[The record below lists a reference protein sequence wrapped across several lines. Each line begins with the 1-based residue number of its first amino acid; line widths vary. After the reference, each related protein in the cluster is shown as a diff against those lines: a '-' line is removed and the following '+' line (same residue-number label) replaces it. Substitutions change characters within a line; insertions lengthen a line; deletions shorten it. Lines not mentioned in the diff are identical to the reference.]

1 MLNRIPK
8 LAVYAGTCLLCA
20 QGTVLVHAAPKS
32 QVEIALQYKPL
43 QEGVEYS
50 IPSEE
55 DVPNCKARK
64 INGGLRIVDGNNMTL
79 REIFDTDSDKVP
91 DQWRYFQ
98 NGLEVYRESDTN
110 ADKKKDQFHWF
121 NTAGTRMG
129 VDTNGDGKINE
140 WKALSAQE
148 LTAEVALA
156 LANGDA
162 SRFEAVLLT
171 PEELKELGLG
181 DEKYELIKNKLQKT
195 RDNFAAS
202 LESKPLSPSAK
213 WMQFN
218 GTPSAYPAGTDGSEK
233 DVEFYEN
240 TSVVVHDGEKDVQ
253 LAVGTIIRVGK
264 VWKVIDAP
272 VLTTTEN
279 INDIAANNVFI
290 TFPTNAPN
298 ATGEGTAQSSDE
310 LNKLDEQINTAQTV
324 DEMTALHVKRADL
337 LEEMAKNAAGAEERE
352 QWIHTLV
359 DGVISAVQQGV
370 YPEGLQRMEKL
381 LATLTDNDEDKPLA
395 SYVKFRLMSS
405 EYSQAMMKSSGTGW
419 LQVRTKWLEDLTSFI
434 EAYPDSPDTAEAML
448 QLAME
453 NENDGEVEKAVE
465 LYSTIISKFADSG
478 SAAKAQGAKTR
489 LECVG
494 KPLSFT
500 ALVMGQEGKQINLA
514 NLKGRVVILHFWA
527 SWMGDP
533 VREMDNLKAI
543 VAKYPKEAYVLG
555 VNLDDEEETA
565 KQFVSANHMS
575 WYQMFEKGG
584 MESRPATA
592 LGIFNVPTV
601 FVIGADGNVISNN
614 VMSSELPQIVAN
626 AVKAVKPVAP
636 AEKK

>member
-20 QGTVLVHAAPKS
+20 QGGVFAQSAAKS

-43 QEGVEYS
+43 QEGIEYS

-55 DVPNCKARK
+55 DAANCKGRK
-64 INGGLRIVDGNNMTL
+64 IDGGLRIVDGNGMTL
-79 REIFDTDSDKVP
+79 REILDTDADKVA

-98 NGLEVYRESDTN
+98 NGLEVYRELDTN

-121 NTAGTRMG
+121 NMAGTRMG
-129 VDTNGDGKINE
+129 VDADGDEKIEE
-140 WKALSAQE
+140 WKVLSAQE

-156 LANGDA
+156 LANGDSA
-162 SRFEAVLLT
+162 RFEAVLLT
-171 PEELKELGLG
+171 PEELKGLGLG
-181 DEKYELIKNKLQKT
+181 EEKYEQIKNKLLKA
-195 RDNFAAS
+195 RENFAAA
-202 LESKPLSPSAK
+202 LENGQVTSAAK

-218 GTPSAYPAGTDGSEK
+218 GTRPSAYPAGTDGSEK

-240 TSVVVHDGEKDVQ
+240 AAAVIHDGDKDIE

-272 VLTTTEN
+272 IVQTAEN
-279 INDIAANNVFI
+279 INDIASNNVFI
-290 TFPTNAPN
+290 TFPTNAP
-298 ATGEGTAQSSDE
+298 AAGGEGTAQSSDE
-310 LNKLDEQINTAQTV
+310 LNKLDEQINAAQTV
-324 DEMTALHVKRADL
+324 DEMTALHAKRADL
-337 LEEMAKNAAGAEERE
+337 LEGMAKNAAGAEERE
-352 QWIHTLV
+352 QWIRALV

-370 YPEGLQRMEKL
+370 YPDGLERMRAL
-381 LATLTDNDEDKPLA
+381 LETLTENEEDKPLA
-395 SYVKFRLMSS
+395 SYVQFRLMSS

-419 LQVRTKWLEDLTSFI
+419 LQVRTKWLEDLTAFI
-434 EAYPDSPDTAEAML
+434 AAYPDSPDAAEAML

-453 NENDGEVEKAVE
+453 NENDGEVEKALG
-465 LYSTIISKFADSG
+465 LYSEIITKFPESG
-478 SAAKAQGAKTR
+478 STAKAQGAKTR

-494 KPLSFT
+494 KPLAFT
-500 ALVMGQEGKQINLA
+500 ALVMGQEGKQVNLA

-527 SWMGDP
+527 SWMGDA

-543 VAKYPKEAYVLG
+543 AAKYQKEVLVLG
-555 VNLDDEEETA
+555 VNLDDEEENA
-565 KQFVSANHMS
+565 KQFVETNRMS
-575 WYQMFEKGG
+575 WYQMHEKGG

-601 FVIGADGNVISNN
+601 FVIGADGNVIGNN
-614 VMSSELPQIVAN
+614 VMSSELAQIVSE
-626 AVKAVKPVAP
+626 AVKAVKPAAP
-636 AEKK
+636 AEK